1 MHTNVLE
8 QSHRLELDVEGYGF
22 PDVLDRLPT
31 CTSDKDDGLPT
42 AGILGLEAAVV
53 DAADLV
59 GFDIEDMSL
68 KILIETKRPN
78 FVTPKVYFYEYV
90 FNTGENPSLLNLVA
104 LRSRAGFED
113 EAFEGICISANAIA
127 YTTVECSGRQFADS
141 VWVARDTT
149 AYSALRTPLK
159 WKNAKN
165 AYSLYNLGRATT
177 HQQRQQDR
185 GWHHVTRKF
194 CAVEDEMP
202 VARHGLDGLICDVGH
217 SESEARRVLGCG
229 CYFIGGQIFI
239 HVLITASR
247 GPVSTGWAPQDG
259 GDFLSAKVVEL
270 PRQRRSLAQLEWVAG
285 EPRLVDNGATAA
297 PRAPSVSLCMDRNR
311 RLAHWITAYLWKRGQ
326 AVVGSV
332 NATTALLR
340 AAKRKFTGIN
350 RGDRP
355 LMPSP
360 YGTNN

>member
-1 MHTNVLE
+1 
-8 QSHRLELDVEGYGF
+8 
-22 PDVLDRLPT
+22 
-31 CTSDKDDGLPT
+31 
-42 AGILGLEAAVV
+42 
-53 DAADLV
+53 
-59 GFDIEDMSL
+59 
-68 KILIETKRPN
+68 
-78 FVTPKVYFYEYV
+78 
-90 FNTGENPSLLNLVA
+90 
-104 LRSRAGFED
+104 
-113 EAFEGICISANAIA
+113 
-127 YTTVECSGRQFADS
+127 
-141 VWVARDTT
+141 
-149 AYSALRTPLK
+149 
-159 WKNAKN
+159 
-165 AYSLYNLGRATT
+165 
-177 HQQRQQDR
+177 
-185 GWHHVTRKF
+185 
-194 CAVEDEMP
+194 MP

-229 CYFIGGQIFI
+229 CAGSRGNGRRGLASIQAASVKRDRQIGGQIFI

-247 GPVSTGWAPQDG
+247 GP
-259 GDFLSAKVVEL
+259 
-270 PRQRRSLAQLEWVAG
+270 RRSLAQLEWVAG

-311 RLAHWITAYLWKRGQ
+311 RLAHWITAYLWKRGP